1 MEVRNLLSADA
12 QTSQSRPPQ
21 PSIEA
26 DLSQHYNWQG
36 NGMNSMH
43 RQDQAVMAHSPQR
56 PVRVGAHTESPYSA
70 SSGPPKSVAFE
81 LILPEAPQQ
90 RARLPMRV
98 NIYPHDATD
107 SIVTTVK
114 NFYGLYDGNGV
125 SFEDK
130 EGNTLIARYENFQNR
145 MTVYVRVTEEAYGS
159 ASATPRVS
167 MSPKRPVLGAPFEM
181 NAPIQDE
188 MYGHPRPSSRTA
200 RPRSASPNGRGR
212 RSASVSTNPKS
223 RSRPIIKSRTG
234 STQGSFADGQFDRDA
249 SDSDGGDASVTSS
262 RRGKA
267 AEVVSAE
274 ISVEN
279 IVEGGRRKRAR
290 FDSSVS
296 GYNPPALC

>member
-1 MEVRNLLSADA
+1 MTGMQRQE
-12 QTSQSRPPQ
+12 QRPMLQ
-21 PSIEA
+21 
-26 DLSQHYNWQG
+26 
-36 NGMNSMH
+36 
-43 RQDQAVMAHSPQR
+43 SPQR
-56 PVRVGAHTESPYSA
+56 PLNIGTQSQSPYSA

-81 LILPEAPQQ
+81 LIIPEAPQQ

-107 SIVTTVK
+107 SIITTVK

-145 MTVYVRVTEEAYGS
+145 MTVYVKVTEEPFSS
-159 ASATPRVS
+159 AAGTPRMS
-167 MSPKRPVLGAPFEM
+167 ASPKRPVLAPPFEM
-181 NAPIQDE
+181 HAPLQED
-188 MYGHPRPSSRTA
+188 MYGHPRPASRTA
-200 RPRSASPNGRGR
+200 RPRSLSPHGQGR

-223 RSRPIIKSRTG
+223 RPRPTIKSRTG
-234 STQGSFADGQFDRDA
+234 STQGSFPDGHVDRDG
-249 SDSDGGDASVTSS
+249 SDSEGGDASVTSS
-262 RRGKA
+262 RRGKI

-290 FDSSVS
+290 FDSSVC
-296 GYNPPALC
+296 GCTAHYVFCNGG